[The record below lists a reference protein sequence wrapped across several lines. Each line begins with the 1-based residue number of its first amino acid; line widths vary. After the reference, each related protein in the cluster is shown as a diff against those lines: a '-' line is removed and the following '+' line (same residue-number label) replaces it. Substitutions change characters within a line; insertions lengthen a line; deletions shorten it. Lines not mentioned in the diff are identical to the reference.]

1 MTRRLAKK
9 IIRRVR
15 RGDNVGYTIDQR
27 YAAGQRMW
35 RAFKRME
42 KKLVKQAFKRMRR
55 VTIVGAWV
63 A

>member
-15 RGDNVGYTIDQR
+15 RGDNVGYTMDQR

-35 RAFKRME
+35 RALKRME
-42 KKLVKQAFKRMRR
+42 KQAFKRMQR

>member
-15 RGDNVGYTIDQR
+15 RGDNVGYTVDQR

-35 RAFKRME
+35 RAFKRM
-42 KKLVKQAFKRMRR
+42 RR
-55 VTIVGAWV
+55 VTVTIVGAWV